1 MTQEDI
7 NDLLAR
13 NPSPE
18 AQIQYEEMRT
28 LKQAKGAHINHATC
42 HECPCK
48 LNFDAMKAE
57 LEQWKKAEVGAANL
71 REIWRLTEEL
81 EQANA
86 QNDTLGVIVGQQRE
100 DKANL
105 RAELEQSKAA
115 CVALSGALPEQTT
128 VAYLR
133 AELEQ
138 EETDH
143 QETAKYLEDTRQK
156 HLKAEAD
163 RAELLGLLQWADEHL
178 LPHKWLDISEPGCRI
193 PEMREALAKHGG

>member
-48 LNFDAMKAE
+48 LNFDAMK
-57 LEQWKKAEVGAANL
+57 
-71 REIWRLTEEL
+71 
-81 EQANA
+81 
-86 QNDTLGVIVGQQRE
+86 
-100 DKANL
+100 
-105 RAELEQSKAA
+105 
-115 CVALSGALPEQTT
+115 
-128 VAYLR
+128 